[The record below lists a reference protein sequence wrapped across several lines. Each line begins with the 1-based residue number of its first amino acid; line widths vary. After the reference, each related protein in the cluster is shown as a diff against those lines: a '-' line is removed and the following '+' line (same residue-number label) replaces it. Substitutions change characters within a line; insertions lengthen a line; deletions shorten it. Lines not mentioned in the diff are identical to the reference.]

1 MPINQSRDQKLDP
14 ILSASSNIKPALG
27 FIDDV
32 LASQSVFRS
41 ALSALAQPTRK
52 IAADFESLFKTQPPL
67 PYGVAALALTLL
79 DHLTTFWLSYSFARA
94 ASFLAFHTGAPLA
107 SKPEKADFLLVASL
121 EELPALKT
129 LNQGAPR
136 YPDRSAT
143 IIMGDILTE
152 NKPSPPLIAHGP
164 GLKEETLFSNHG
176 LDERFVADWAF
187 NRAAYPLGV
196 DAFLT
201 GSNCLVGLPR
211 SLSLRLK
218 S

>member
-1 MPINQSRDQKLDP
+1 M
-14 ILSASSNIKPALG
+14 LSASPENIPALG

-41 ALSALAQPTRK
+41 ALSALAKPTRR
-52 IAADFESLFKTQPPL
+52 IAADFKSLFKTQPPL

-79 DHLTTFWLSYSFARA
+79 DHLTTFWLSYCFARA
-94 ASFLAFHTGAPLA
+94 ASFLAFHTGAPQTFE
-107 SKPEKADFLLVASL
+107 PEKADFLLVASL

-129 LNQGAPR
+129 LNKGDPR

-143 IIMGDILTE
+143 IIMGDILTD
-152 NKPSPPLIAHGP
+152 NKKSLVLLAEGP

-176 LDERFVADWAF
+176 LDERFIADWAF

-211 SLSLRLK
+211 SVSLRLK